1 MTTHIA
7 EMIER
12 PSWRDFWALTKPRVV
27 AMLMV
32 TAVVGM
38 LLEPHEWLSVWHY
51 TAAIVGLW
59 AGMASAAVINQF
71 ADQQYDAVM
80 ARTQSRPLV
89 KGRVSAAMAL
99 TWAGILAAASMVLL
113 TVWVNP
119 LTAWLTALGM
129 VGYAGIYTRYLK
141 HASPQNIV
149 IGGLSGALPP
159 LLGWA
164 AVTGQMSAEAWLLV
178 LLIFVWT
185 PPHFWALAIHRRDEY
200 ANAGIPMLPV
210 THGIELTKSLVWYYT
225 ILLLLVSLLPYFIGM
240 MGPLY
245 LMMAVVFGLGFMRE
259 AWRLRYHDKEGQAMR
274 TFGFSIVYLLGVFGG
289 LLLDRL
295 INIALS

>member
-1 MTTHIA
+1 MWYEADIDA
-7 EMIER
+7 KMER
-12 PSWRDFWALTKPRVV
+12 TAGRPIPSGRIDAQSALHFGVALAVSSVLVMGLTVNVV
-27 AMLMV
+27 A
-32 TAVVGM
+32 
-38 LLEPHEWLSVWHY
+38 
-51 TAAIVGLW
+51 
-59 AGMASAAVINQF
+59 
-71 ADQQYDAVM
+71 
-80 ARTQSRPLV
+80 
-89 KGRVSAAMAL
+89 AL
-99 TWAGILAAASMVLL
+99 LL
-113 TVWVNP
+113 TVTILLYVVVYTIW
-119 LTAWLTALGM
+119 LKRRTA
-129 VGYAGIYTRYLK
+129 
-141 HASPQNIV
+141 QNIV